1 MRTVEVSAPATI
13 ANLGPGYDL
22 MGMALDTPRDFL
34 RVSLVKSG
42 SDEIEVEGI
51 GGETISAEP
60 DQNSSMVAARAVL
73 RRVGVTGY
81 GLRMILKKGVPPRMG
96 MGSSG
101 ASSAAGA
108 FAANVLLDGPLGETE
123 VLECAMEGERAA
135 CGSAHADNVA
145 PSLLGGITAILCY
158 DPIRVMKLRPLGGV
172 EVVEVTPELEIAQEK
187 TKLARE
193 VLPPSVM
200 LATVVSQM
208 SSFAL
213 LLLGIMK
220 NDPKM
225 AGEGIS
231 GDQIVEPA
239 RAKLIP
245 GFFEVKK
252 AALEAGAYGC
262 SISGAGPSVF
272 ALAPQGMGMQVGERM
287 VDQFSAAGVKSKFSL
302 HRISEEGAKVV

>member
-1 MRTVEVSAPATI
+1 
-13 ANLGPGYDL
+13 
-22 MGMALDTPRDFL
+22 MGMALESPRDFL
-34 RVSLVKSG
+34 RVSLIKSA

-51 GGETISAEP
+51 GGDTISAEP

-73 RRVGVTGY
+73 RRAGVAGY
-81 GLRMILKKGVPPRMG
+81 GLKMLLKKGVPPRMG

-108 FAANVLLDGPLGETE
+108 FAANALLDTPLSEIE
-123 VLECAMEGERAA
+123 VLECAMEGERVA

-145 PSLLGGITAILCY
+145 PSLLGGIVAILRY
-158 DPIRVMKLRPLGGV
+158 DPIKVMKLRPLADV
-172 EVVEVTPELEIAQEK
+172 EVVEAAPEVEIAQDK
-187 TKLARE
+187 TRLARE
-193 VLPPSVM
+193 VLPASVM
-200 LATVVSQM
+200 LGAVVSQM

-213 LLLGIMK
+213 LLMGIMK

-231 GDQIVEPA
+231 GDRIVEPA

-245 GFFEVKK
+245 GFLEVKK

-272 ALAPQGMGMQVGERM
+272 ALVPQGMGVQVGEKM
-287 VDQFSAAGVKSKFSL
+287 VERFSAAGVRSKFSL

>member
-22 MGMALDTPRDFL
+22 MGMALDSPRDFL
-34 RVSLVKSG
+34 RASLIKSA

-51 GGETISAEP
+51 GGDTISAEP

-73 RRVGVTGY
+73 RRAGVTGY
-81 GLRMILKKGVPPRMG
+81 GLKMLLKKGVPPRMG

-108 FAANVLLDGPLGETE
+108 FAANFLLGGTLSEIE

-145 PSLLGGITAILCY
+145 PSLLGGIIAILRY
-158 DPIRVMKLRPLGGV
+158 DPIKVMKLRPLVGV
-172 EVVEVTPELEIAQEK
+172 EVVEVAPEVELAQDK
-187 TKLARE
+187 TRLARE
-193 VLPPSVM
+193 VLPASVM
-200 LATVVSQM
+200 LRTVVSQM
-208 SSFAL
+208 GSFAL
-213 LLLGIMK
+213 LLMGIMR

-231 GDQIVEPA
+231 GDRIVEPA

-245 GFFEVKK
+245 GFLEVKK
-252 AALEAGAYGC
+252 AALEAGAHGC

-272 ALAPQGMGMQVGERM
+272 ALVPQGMGAQVGEKM
-287 VDQFSAAGVKSKFSL
+287 VDQFSAAGVRSKFSL
-302 HRISEEGAKVV
+302 HKISEEGAKVV

>member
-22 MGMALDTPRDFL
+22 MGMALDSPRDFL
-34 RVSLVKSG
+34 RASLIKSA

-51 GGETISAEP
+51 GGDTISAEP

-73 RRVGVTGY
+73 RRAGVTGY
-81 GLRMILKKGVPPRMG
+81 GLKMLLKKGVPPRMG

-108 FAANVLLDGPLGETE
+108 FAANFLLGGTLSEIE

-145 PSLLGGITAILCY
+145 PSLLGGIIAILRY
-158 DPIRVMKLRPLGGV
+158 DPIKVMKLRPLVGV
-172 EVVEVTPELEIAQEK
+172 EVVEVAPEVELAQDK
-187 TKLARE
+187 TRLARE
-193 VLPPSVM
+193 VLPASVM
-200 LATVVSQM
+200 LRTVVSQM
-208 SSFAL
+208 GSFAL
-213 LLLGIMK
+213 LLMGIMK
-220 NDPKM
+220 NDPEM

-231 GDQIVEPA
+231 GDRIVEPA

-245 GFFEVKK
+245 GFLEVKK
-252 AALEAGAYGC
+252 VALEAGAYGC

-272 ALAPQGMGMQVGERM
+272 ALVPQGMGAQVGEKM
-287 VDQFSAAGVKSKFSL
+287 VDQFSAAGVRSKFSL
-302 HRISEEGAKVV
+302 HKISEEGAKVV

>member
-1 MRTVEVSAPATI
+1 LRTVEVSAPATI

-22 MGMALDTPRDFL
+22 MGMALDSPRDFL
-34 RVSLVKSG
+34 RVSLIKSG
-42 SDEIEVEGI
+42 IDEIEIEGI
-51 GGETISAEP
+51 GGDTISSES

-73 RRVGVTGY
+73 RRAGVTGY
-81 GLRMILKKGVPPRMG
+81 CLKMHLRKGVPPRMG

-108 FAANVLLDGPLGETE
+108 FAANVLLDSPLGETE
-123 VLECAMEGERAA
+123 VLECAMEGEKAA

-145 PSLLGGITAILCY
+145 PSLLGGITAILSY
-158 DPIRVMKLRPLGGV
+158 DPIKIMKLRPLSGV
-172 EVVEVTPELEIAQEK
+172 EVVEATPEVEIAQEK

-193 VLPPSVM
+193 VLPASVA
-200 LATVVSQM
+200 LGTVVSQM

-213 LLLGIMK
+213 LLMGIMK

-225 AGEGIS
+225 AGQGIS
-231 GDQIVEPA
+231 GDRIVEPA

-245 GFFEVKK
+245 GFFEVKS

-272 ALAPQGMGMQVGERM
+272 ALVPSGLGMQVGERM
-287 VDQFSAAGVKSKFSL
+287 VERFSDAGVRSKFSI
-302 HRISEEGAKVV
+302 HMISEEGAKVV